1 MTTKSQKRVQFN
13 VHNKDI
19 IIDVNTKRRGA
30 YWSFDEVPQRYGPFK
45 NERQAIEDAKL
56 YSTYGTTNKVFLKVG
71 SRGR

>member
-1 MTTKSQKRVQFN
+1 MTTKSQKRVQFS

-19 IIDVNTKRRGA
+19 IIDVNTQRRGA